1 MILTTVLTALFTVLL
16 NGAAA
21 MFKFVLLASWSL
33 AKAVLWAL
41 SPVWL
46 WAAIIGVISGCFTT
60 PAKASWLSSFWEPD
74 PKLTPAVQA
83 AREASAR
90 AAHLAAELSASR
102 QANQA
107 LAQAASVANEAA
119 KAQAHQHASIADAIT
134 ALSSERTQL
143 AARLGDFTQVLRQDS
158 AWAAALQAA
167 GPVLVAVAVLAL
179 GCAAIWMVSRASDR
193 DSELATVLVDEI
205 TGTGAGTLLA
215 ASGHR
220 RPNIGSPTPPQE
232 HPARNLID
240 IKPDQE
246 EFPES
251 REEQELPF

>member
-1 MILTTVLTALFTVLL
+1 MTISAILTALFGWAISL
-16 NGAAA
+16 
-21 MFKFVLLASWSL
+21 FKFSFLAGWML
-33 AKAVLWAL
+33 VKAVLWAL
-41 SPVWL
+41 SPIWL

-74 PKLTPAVQA
+74 PKLTAAVQA
-83 AREASAR
+83 AQEASAR

-102 QANQA
+102 QANEA

-119 KAQAHQHASIADAIT
+119 KAQAHQHANIAEAIT

-143 AARLGDFTQVLRQDS
+143 ATRLGDFTQVLRQDS

-179 GCAAIWMVSRASDR
+179 GCAAIWMVTRASDR
-193 DSELATVLVDEI
+193 DSQLATVLVDEI

-215 ASGHR
+215 ASGHSH
-220 RPNIGSPTPPQE
+220 PNIGSPTPRQE